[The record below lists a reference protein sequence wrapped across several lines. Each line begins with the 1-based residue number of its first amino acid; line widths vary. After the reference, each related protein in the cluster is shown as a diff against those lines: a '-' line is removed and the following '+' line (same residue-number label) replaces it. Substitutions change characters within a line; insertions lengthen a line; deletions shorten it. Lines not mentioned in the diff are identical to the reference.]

1 MHSAGAGDCLQ
12 TGDLR
17 TVSYV
22 SRHGGERDAYSL
34 LLEGRAVAAKDELL
48 GGRCEVR
55 QTGNGQVLVVEVG
68 VFAEDLVGL
77 SESEHE

>member
-1 MHSAGAGDCLQ
+1 M
-12 TGDLR
+12 
-17 TVSYV
+17 
-22 SRHGGERDAYSL
+22 SRHGGERAAYSL

-77 SESEHE
+77 SWRVSMSKSMNMS